1 MKRFLP
7 LLIVTGAVFWSC
19 EDEPQSQPE
28 DCAGIVGGDN
38 ICGCTDSTSINYD
51 STATFDDGSCMDCA
65 GVIDGDNICG
75 CTDITAINYD
85 STATFDDGSC
95 NYPPPQT
102 YNYFDT
108 SYNLKHPDL
117 WLDYYE
123 IPVANG
129 LPLNGVDS
137 EGNTFPFWYD
147 AAVAIAD
154 FNGDGFE
161 DILHSKTGSDL
172 VTEEYPL
179 ELFINDGSNEIFI
192 LDNTLIPDNAKNTT
206 AREAAIGDFNND
218 GNPDVFYA
226 DHGIHGGPG
235 GYPSILLSNS
245 NGYSFS
251 KLENVLNPYFYHSLA
266 SGDVN
271 NDGYLDVVIFAG
283 GGENGVFTL
292 LNTGNANFVLNESFF
307 IQDETYNMWSNTL
320 FDINADGYL
329 ELIVTGACFNA
340 GNNEC
345 VLIGIY
351 WGNGQYFT
359 DGSFTLVSQGTVWTD
374 FIGDVA
380 IADINGDG
388 KEEIIGRYHDDGVNE
403 KIMIY
408 KHDGDYNY
416 TDVTDTFIE
425 NNTNTTGRSMVW
437 IRAQDIDNDGFMDVF
452 NSDKGN
458 SNISNTQRWEWNGSI
473 LERQ

>member
-1 MKRFLP
+1 MKRLLP
-7 LLIVTGAVFWSC
+7 LLILTGAVFWSC
-19 EDEPQSQPE
+19 EDEPQSKPE
-28 DCAGIVGGDN
+28 DCSGIVGGDN

-218 GNPDVFYA
+218 GYPDVFYA
-226 DHGIHGGPG
+226 DHGIHGGLG

-251 KLENVLNPYFYHSLA
+251 KLENLLNPYFYHSLA

-271 NDGYLDVVIFAG
+271 NDGYLDVVIIAG

-307 IQDETYNMWSNTL
+307 IQREPSNMWSNTL

-329 ELIVTGACFNA
+329 ELIVTGGCFNA

-458 SNISNTQRWEWNGSI
+458 SNIGNTQRWEWNGSI